1 MDSEWVTAS
10 ELGDWAYCRRAWWY
24 ARRGAERDAAPQL
37 AAGTAGHAAFARQV
51 DRVERWRGLGVGLM
65 VAASVLALLLV
76 ILLLVL
82 R

>member
-24 ARRGAERDAAPQL
+24 ARRGVERDATPQL
-37 AAGTAGHAAFARQV
+37 AAGTAGHAAFGRQV
-51 DRVERWRGLGVGLM
+51 DRIERRRGLGLGLM
-65 VAASVLALLLV
+65 VAALAVALLLAALLLV
-76 ILLLVL
+76 V